1 MAAAGS
7 FFNFICTPIA
17 LLASFFVG
25 SCTRSPYFSKFSPIN
40 DSSFKG
46 KVIVE
51 KIEKI
56 DKYRIAIIDS
66 VTGRSDHIFTPYDVF
81 EMETGDVNH
90 DGRTD
95 ICIGIIKPTPFDPV
109 LKKRLFIFQI
119 DRDYIRPL
127 WLSSRLVRPL
137 EEFTVLN
144 DKDGCRIR
152 TIERANPDL
161 FCISEYRWESFGL
174 TFIKIL
180 SDSLHY
186 PDAHAL
192 LFKRNNL

>member
-1 MAAAGS
+1 MTASGNS
-7 FFNFICTPIA
+7 FNSISITI
-17 LLASFFVG
+17 LLIASFYIS
-25 SCTRSPYFSKFSPIN
+25 SCTNNTCFSKSISIR
-40 DSSFKG
+40 DAYFKG

-51 KIEKI
+51 KIGKL
-56 DKYRIAIIDS
+56 DKYSITIFDSLTGGSDRIY
-66 VTGRSDHIFTPYDVF
+66 TPYDVF

-137 EEFTVLN
+137 EEFAVLSN
-144 DKDGCRIR
+144 EEGCMIR
-152 TIERANPDL
+152 TIERENTDL
-161 FCISEYRWESFGL
+161 FCINEYKWESFGM
-174 TFIKIL
+174 TFMKTRT
-180 SDSLHY
+180 DSLNLA
-186 PDAHAL
+186 DAHSL
-192 LFKRNNL
+192 LLK